1 MTGNFFWREVTR
13 RVAAFHNDGS
23 TPRAGHIDPR
33 SIVSTR
39 AMRKFAPTL
48 ARRTATTRGAFV
60 AFLADRVA
68 VPVGSLG
75 VTPRSVSWG
84 APGDPSPLR
93 GFTAAQAEPVDTSPS
108 PPPPPPS
115 KTPSPPTADR
125 RNKAK
130 TLSEQFADAMKGTDG
145 LTPSKTVELLDR
157 FIVGQADAKR
167 ACAVALRNRWRRH
180 RVDPSLRDEIVPKNI
195 LMIGP
200 TGCGKTEIARRLA
213 KITDS
218 PFVKVEATKFTEVG
232 FHGRDV
238 DQIIKD
244 LVDNS
249 MQITKGKLRNRFK
262 AEVDEIV
269 ENKVVDF
276 MCGETSGTPR
286 ATLSSDVPRG
296 RARLAGHRAR
306 APRGRRRQQGR
317 RHRSGWRREPRAGGD
332 SAREAHRAGDASSR
346 GVSKKRVTV
355 AECRPLIEEMEYD
368 RLINSDVVVKEA
380 LSAVENDGIVFL
392 DEIDKIVS
400 SSDYRHGADAS
411 SEGVQ
416 RDLLPIIEGST
427 VQTKHG
433 NVNTDQILFIAS
445 GAFHQCKPSDML
457 AELQG
462 RLPIKVELKGLT
474 RDDLLR
480 ILTEPEANVLKQQRA
495 LLETE
500 GVELEFAPT
509 PVAHIAT
516 MAAEVNRTVDNI
528 GARRLHTVLERIV
541 EDISFH
547 APERVAAHKD
557 AGGEGLLKVVIDVK
571 DVDDAIGELMH
582 QNGPQQVRAVTRR
595 TRGARS
601 GAREKRKTSAKGRP
615 RYERIVLFVFLRTM
629 NHSRRSSISFSSS
642 SSSSAGPTSVASAG
656 RPSGRDRRG
665 RARERHEKRHAAWR
679 RIAPVVSSVARVR
692 AAISA
697 SVRFCF
703 RPRAGIPTVSISSHK
718 S

>member
-1 MTGNFFWREVTR
+1 MSMLAPVVLRRATAARGRACAAVGAALATRPAFGPGSGNNDVSFSPALGWLDAS
-13 RVAAFHNDGS
+13 RVPALA
-23 TPRAGHIDPR
+23 PRDA
-33 SIVSTR
+33 
-39 AMRKFAPTL
+39 
-48 ARRTATTRGAFV
+48 
-60 AFLADRVA
+60 
-68 VPVGSLG
+68 
-75 VTPRSVSWG
+75 
-84 APGDPSPLR
+84 R
-93 GFTAAQAEPVDTSPS
+93 GFHAHASASGAQAEPVDVA
-108 PPPPPPS
+108 PPPPPTAAPPPS
-115 KTPSPPTADR
+115 SGARSKNRAH
-125 RNKAK
+125 
-130 TLSEQFADAMKGTDG
+130 TLTEQFAEALRGTDG

-157 FIVGQADAKR
+157 FIVGQQDAKR

-249 MQITKGKLRNRFK
+249 MQITKGKLRTRFK

-276 MCGETSGTPR
+276 MCGETSGDVTRDAFLTMYREGALDARVIELELPD
-286 ATLSSDVPRG
+286 SGSDGSKAFGDGNQGGASHERVVIQ
-296 RARLAGHRAR
+296 LEKLI
-306 APRGRRRQQGR
+306 APGMRRRG
-317 RHRSGWRREPRAGGD
+317 
-332 SAREAHRAGDASSR
+332 
-346 GVSKKRVTV
+346 GVSKKRMTV

-500 GVELEFAPT
+500 GVELVFAPDA
-509 PVAHIAT
+509 VARVAT

-547 APERVAAHKD
+547 APERVAAHKE
-557 AGGEGLLKVVIDVK
+557 AGGEGLLKVVISVA
-571 DVDDAIGELMH
+571 DVDAAIGELM
-582 QNGPQQVRAVTRR
+582 Q
-595 TRGARS
+595 
-601 GAREKRKTSAKGRP
+601 KTDLSRF
-615 RYERIVLFVFLRTM
+615 VL
-629 NHSRRSSISFSSS
+629 
-642 SSSSAGPTSVASAG
+642 
-656 RPSGRDRRG
+656 
-665 RARERHEKRHAAWR
+665 
-679 RIAPVVSSVARVR
+679 
-692 AAISA
+692 
-697 SVRFCF
+697 
-703 RPRAGIPTVSISSHK
+703 
-718 S
+718 

>member
-1 MTGNFFWREVTR
+1 MSMLAPVVLRRATAARGRACAAVGAALAARPAFGPGSGNNDVSFSPASGWLDAS
-13 RVAAFHNDGS
+13 RVRDS
-23 TPRAGHIDPR
+23 L
-33 SIVSTR
+33 
-39 AMRKFAPTL
+39 APL
-48 ARRTATTRGAFV
+48 LPA
-60 AFLADRVA
+60 
-68 VPVGSLG
+68 
-75 VTPRSVSWG
+75 
-84 APGDPSPLR
+84 R
-93 GFTAAQAEPVDTSPS
+93 GFHAHASASAAQAEPVDVA
-108 PPPPPPS
+108 PPPPPTAAP
-115 KTPSPPTADR
+115 PPPTGAR
-125 RNKAK
+125 SKNRAH
-130 TLSEQFADAMKGTDG
+130 TLTEQFAEALRGTDG

-157 FIVGQADAKR
+157 FIVGQHDAKR

-249 MQITKGKLRNRFK
+249 MQITKGKLRTRFK
-262 AEVDEIV
+262 REVDDIV

-276 MCGETSGTPR
+276 MCGETSGDVTRDAFLTMYRSGALDARVIELELPD
-286 ATLSSDVPRG
+286 SGSDGSKAFGDGNQGGASHERVVIQ
-296 RARLAGHRAR
+296 LEKLI
-306 APRGRRRQQGR
+306 APGMRRRG
-317 RHRSGWRREPRAGGD
+317 
-332 SAREAHRAGDASSR
+332 
-346 GVSKKRVTV
+346 GVSKKRMTV

-368 RLINSDVVVKEA
+368 RLINGDVVVKEA

-500 GVELEFAPT
+500 GVELEFSADA
-509 PVAHIAT
+509 VAHVAT
-516 MAAEVNRTVDNI
+516 MAAEINRTVDNI

-557 AGGEGLLKVVIDVK
+557 AGGEGLLKVVISVA
-571 DVDDAIGELMH
+571 DVDAAIGELM
-582 QNGPQQVRAVTRR
+582 Q
-595 TRGARS
+595 
-601 GAREKRKTSAKGRP
+601 KTDLSRF
-615 RYERIVLFVFLRTM
+615 VL
-629 NHSRRSSISFSSS
+629 
-642 SSSSAGPTSVASAG
+642 
-656 RPSGRDRRG
+656 
-665 RARERHEKRHAAWR
+665 
-679 RIAPVVSSVARVR
+679 
-692 AAISA
+692 
-697 SVRFCF
+697 
-703 RPRAGIPTVSISSHK
+703 
-718 S
+718 